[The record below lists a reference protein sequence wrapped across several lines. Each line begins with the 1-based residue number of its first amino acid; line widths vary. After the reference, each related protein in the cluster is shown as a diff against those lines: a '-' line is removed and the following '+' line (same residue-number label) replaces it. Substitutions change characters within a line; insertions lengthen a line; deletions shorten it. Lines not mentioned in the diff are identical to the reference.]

1 MEKNIRIIAINSTD
15 AFGNSV
21 PGFDIYLDF
30 SGKRE
35 KIVHHKHNGLLYA
48 VLKDGMRLDQFRRMR
63 PDQLRTYCGGTNS
76 KQSRSRLDKLSKMIK
91 NLLSVVDTYLVKR
104 TVECTQQLQAA

>member
-15 AFGNSV
+15 SMGNSL

-35 KIVHHKHNGLLYA
+35 KIDHHKHNGLLYA
-48 VLKDGMRLDQFRRMR
+48 VLKDGMRLDQFRRLR
-63 PDQLRTYCGGTNS
+63 PDQLRTYCGGNNT
-76 KQSRSRLDKLSKMIK
+76 KQNRSRLDKLSKMIK
-91 NLLSVVDTYLVKR
+91 NLLSVVDTYLVR
-104 TVECTQQLQAA
+104 RIEECTQQLKAA

>member
-15 AFGNSV
+15 SMGNPL

-35 KIVHHKHNGLLYA
+35 KIDHHKHNGLLYA
-48 VLKDGMRLDQFRRMR
+48 VLKDGMRLDQFRRLR
-63 PDQLRTYCGGTNS
+63 PNQLRTYCGCNNTR
-76 KQSRSRLDKLSKMIK
+76 QSRSRHDKLSKMIK
-91 NLLSVVDTYLVKR
+91 DLLSKVDSYLVQRKA
-104 TVECTQQLQAA
+104 EYPSQLQAA

>member
-15 AFGNSV
+15 SMGNPL

-35 KIVHHKHNGLLYA
+35 KIDHHKHNGLLYA
-48 VLKDGMRLDQFRRMR
+48 VLKDGMSLDQFRRMR
-63 PDQLRTYCGGTNS
+63 PDQLRTYCRRTNS

>member
-15 AFGNSV
+15 SMGNSL

-35 KIVHHKHNGLLYA
+35 KIDHHKHNGLLYA
-48 VLKDGMRLDQFRRMR
+48 VLKDGMRLDQIRRMR
-63 PDQLRTYCGGTNS
+63 PDQLRTYCGGTYS

>member
-15 AFGNSV
+15 AFGNFV

-48 VLKDGMRLDQFRRMR
+48 FLKDGMRLDQFRCMR
-63 PDQLRTYCGGTNS
+63 PDQLRTYCGGTYS

-91 NLLSVVDTYLVKR
+91 NLLSMVDTYLIKR